1 MGKKDLLS
9 RDVFPG
15 KDKIVKNRYFR
26 YLLIISL
33 LISTVTILVSACSSQ
48 KSALE
53 LTGQSTPASDI
64 LIKAIDEVQGQIDR
78 HIKIYDLAG
87 NPDPTTSTK
96 RGITIWKK
104 REIQIWLNPDLKYDD
119 QEAVAAHE
127 LAHIAQGAQGY
138 CRTATLINKN
148 GERIFPT
155 ITDLG
160 AKISS
165 MIQDV
170 QADSWAAERGF
181 KVEEGLKLDALP
193 RAIES
198 IQLNIASGIIESTDW
213 TTYQTFLSNLAQKY
227 ENGDQ
232 VQDSAIPSEIITQ
245 KNAVMYANFKC
256 RLARYGLFNELD
268 ELFSKY
274 YPKTREMGIEI
285 SKIVEEN
292 GTGNAQECNQAIV
305 KVIEYLKIPP
315 VMMSVRNPETG
326 EIYRPKTS

>member
-1 MGKKDLLS
+1 MKNIYFKCKCMFLLCT
-9 RDVFPG
+9 
-15 KDKIVKNRYFR
+15 
-26 YLLIISL
+26 L
-33 LISTVTILVSACSSQ
+33 TVTVLASGCSSQ
-48 KSALE
+48 KPPLE
-53 LTGQSTPASDI
+53 LPGQSKPASDI
-64 LIKAIDEVQGQIDR
+64 LVMAINEVQGQIDR
-78 HIKIYDLAG
+78 SIKIYNLAK
-87 NPDPTTSTK
+87 NPDPTTRSK
-96 RGITIWKK
+96 RGVTIWKK
-104 REIQIWLNPDLKYDD
+104 REIQLWLNPDLKYDD

-138 CRTATLINKN
+138 CRTATLVNKN

-165 MIQDV
+165 MITDV
-170 QADSWAAERGF
+170 QADNWAAERGF

-213 TTYQTFLSNLAQKY
+213 TTYQTLLSNLAQKY

-232 VQDSAIPSEIITQ
+232 VQDSAVPSEIITQ

-256 RLARYGLFNELD
+256 RLAQYGLFNELD

-274 YPKTREMGIEI
+274 YPKTRDMGIEI

-292 GTGNAQECNQAIV
+292 GTENAQECNQAIV

-315 VMMSVRNPETG
+315 VFMSVRNPETG
-326 EIYRPKTS
+326 EIFWPKTS

>member
-1 MGKKDLLS
+1 M
-9 RDVFPG
+9 
-15 KDKIVKNRYFR
+15 KNRYFR
-26 YLLIISL
+26 YLLIILL
-33 LISTVTILVSACSSQ
+33 LIPTVTILVSGCSSQ
-48 KSALE
+48 KPTSE
-53 LTGQSTPASDI
+53 LPGQSKPASDM
-64 LIKAIDEVQGQIDR
+64 LIKAINEVQGQLDR
-78 HIKIYDLAG
+78 RIKIYNLAR
-87 NPDPTTSTK
+87 NPDPTTRSK
-96 RGITIWKK
+96 RGVTIWQK

-127 LAHIAQGAQGY
+127 LAHIEQGVQGY
-138 CRTATLINKN
+138 CRTATLVNKN

-165 MIQDV
+165 MITDV
-170 QADSWAAERGF
+170 QADNWAAERGF

-245 KNAVMYANFKC
+245 KNAVMYANYKC
-256 RLARYGLFNELD
+256 RLARYGIFDELD

-285 SKIVEEN
+285 SKLVEEN
-292 GTGNAQECNQAIV
+292 GTENAQECNQAIV

-315 VMMSVRNPETG
+315 VLMSVRNPETG
-326 EIYRPKTS
+326 EIFWPKTS

>member
-1 MGKKDLLS
+1 MKS
-9 RDVFPG
+9 
-15 KDKIVKNRYFR
+15 RYFKF
-26 YLLIISL
+26 LLVILLLMPSISVMASGCGSEKPTL
-33 LISTVTILVSACSSQ
+33 ELPGQSSPASEILV
-48 KSALE
+48 
-53 LTGQSTPASDI
+53 
-64 LIKAIDEVQGQIDR
+64 KAINEVQGQLDR
-78 HIKIYDLAG
+78 PIKIYNLAN
-87 NPDPTTSTK
+87 NPDPTTRSK
-96 RGITIWKK
+96 RGVTIWKK
-104 REIQIWLNPDLKYDD
+104 QEIQIWLNPDLQYDD

-127 LAHIAQGAQGY
+127 LAHIVQGVQGY
-138 CRTATLINKN
+138 CRTATLVNKN

-170 QADSWAAERGF
+170 QADSWADERGF

-198 IQLNIASGIIESTDW
+198 IQQNVASGIIESTDW
-213 TTYQTFLSNLAQKY
+213 TSYQTFLSNLAQKY
-227 ENGDQ
+227 QNGDQ
-232 VQDSAIPSEIITQ
+232 VQDAAIPSEIITQ

-256 RLARYGLFNELD
+256 RLDRYGLFDELD
-268 ELFSKY
+268 GLFSKY

-292 GTGNAQECNQAIV
+292 GTENAQECNQAIV

-315 VMMSVRNPETG
+315 VLMSVRNPETG
-326 EIYRPKTS
+326 EIFWPKTP